1 MLEIKDYTKPEMT
14 AMFGT
19 RDLQGL
25 RRKMERYGII
35 FDVNGRGEN
44 AVFTIKEVPDPF
56 KIYCLTELGFDGR
69 TDFHKL
75 AYFLYYYFNDIEF
88 MTMPD
93 EVKEV
98 LIAKYDAPITR
109 QTIATYT
116 AKLVQHNLIDRNTK
130 NYIYYF
136 AFKQTQRIVEK
147 EEYLKAWHEHWA
159 RRKEGMDNYSSIM
172 TMFEDYGGVARKQAI
187 PEINGI
193 YLEQIEYLNTLV
205 IERITQTIGGQD

>member
-56 KIYCLTELGFDGR
+56 KIYCLTELGFNGR

-75 AYFLYYYFNDIEF
+75 H
-88 MTMPD
+88 
-93 EVKEV
+93 
-98 LIAKYDAPITR
+98 IA
-109 QTIATYT
+109 
-116 AKLVQHNLIDRNTK
+116 
-130 NYIYYF
+130 
-136 AFKQTQRIVEK
+136 
-147 EEYLKAWHEHWA
+147 
-159 RRKEGMDNYSSIM
+159 
-172 TMFEDYGGVARKQAI
+172 
-187 PEINGI
+187 
-193 YLEQIEYLNTLV
+193 
-205 IERITQTIGGQD
+205 